1 MGLEPYLLN
10 TLTQRGDFEAL
21 EDHNIADCIE
31 CGCCTFSCPSY
42 LPLLDWVRIGK
53 AEVMKRLRE
62 RAAAKK

>member
-10 TLTQRGDFEAL
+10 TLTQRGDYEEL
-21 EDHNIADCIE
+21 ESHWIADCIE

-53 AEVMKRLRE
+53 AEVMKRMRE